1 MKIGSMLL
9 IVLVAALSAATW
21 TSQSSAA
28 GRDEA
33 ISRCIAQAKKQTPR
47 QGNHGASYIF
57 VQRLHAFRRLPSV
70 SRAEAKAVSAC
81 SIYRL
86 CGAGPWKV
94 KPD

>member
-33 ISRCIAQAKKQTPR
+33 ISRCIAQAKKQYRHRGRGTTEHR
-47 QGNHGASYIF
+47 TFLYNACMH
-57 VQRLHAFRRLPSV
+57 
-70 SRAEAKAVSAC
+70 SA
-81 SIYRL
+81 
-86 CGAGPWKV
+86 GFP
-94 KPD
+94 P